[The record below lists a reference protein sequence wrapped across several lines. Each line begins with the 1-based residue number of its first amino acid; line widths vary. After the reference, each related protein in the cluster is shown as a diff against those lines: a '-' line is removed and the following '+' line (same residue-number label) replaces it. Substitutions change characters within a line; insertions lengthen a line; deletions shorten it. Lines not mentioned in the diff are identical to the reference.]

1 MSGFGF
7 ALAIILSVVGFVS
20 PPFLMQFLSLWLSMP
35 SLLQVL
41 PYTEQCC
48 LVFCMQE
55 TITKLSTS
63 SNISNGSS
71 LTPQTASKKALLDF
85 KIAWVHL
92 CLLSSLQLIEVH
104 YLLFTLP
111 YLPFPYFI
119 SLDHGFPPIFKK
131 SFSTDTNKVTLICT
145 IFFPA
150 LPQIFSSG
158 FTFLKP
164 WYFHSNTYC
173 CEAPSGI
180 QL

>member
-48 LVFCMQE
+48 LVFCTQE

-104 YLLFTLP
+104 YLLLHSSIFAFSL
-111 YLPFPYFI
+111 LHFSGSWI
-119 SLDHGFPPIFKK
+119 S
-131 SFSTDTNKVTLICT
+131 TNFQKV
-145 IFFPA
+145 F
-150 LPQIFSSG
+150 Q
-158 FTFLKP
+158 
-164 WYFHSNTYC
+164 H
-173 CEAPSGI
+173 
-180 QL
+180 